1 MFHQQK
7 AMAGR
12 FIASEKFLKKP
23 SAVCSSEDD
32 NKPQTSVPLRLLGLR
47 FLCCSPKFYLIKT
60 ELGQVDGIASSEE
73 ESKQEN
79 NADYFGTGRVPSPVR
94 GGWNPNIG

>member
-1 MFHQQK
+1 MT
-7 AMAGR
+7 
-12 FIASEKFLKKP
+12 
-23 SAVCSSEDD
+23 
-32 NKPQTSVPLRLLGLR
+32 TSNRLL
-47 FLCCSPKFYLIKT
+47 FLSTFLVVVFSAAPPKFYLVKT
-60 ELGQVDGIASSEE
+60 ELGQVEEAASGEE

>member
-1 MFHQQK
+1 MT
-7 AMAGR
+7 
-12 FIASEKFLKKP
+12 
-23 SAVCSSEDD
+23 
-32 NKPQTSVPLRLLGLR
+32 TSLRLL
-47 FLCCSPKFYLIKT
+47 FLSTFLVFVFSAAPPKFYLVKT
-60 ELGQVDGIASSEE
+60 GAEDGQVEEAASGEE

>member
-1 MFHQQK
+1 MT
-7 AMAGR
+7 
-12 FIASEKFLKKP
+12 
-23 SAVCSSEDD
+23 
-32 NKPQTSVPLRLLGLR
+32 TSLRLL
-47 FLCCSPKFYLIKT
+47 FLSTFLVFLLSAAPPKFYLIKT
-60 ELGQVDGIASSEE
+60 GAEDGQVEEAASGEE